1 MEGKKDII
9 PVRCWWFDGTHHF
22 YQYKSGKT
30 GFFHSLN
37 VLRLARGRY
46 GAWPSTNH
54 ICSSWKRRQKAHCA
68 VTRPAREVGDERSY
82 NSRRNPGKK
91 MASTSLIEKESPDEE
106 DLVKAPRKRPLRFA
120 TRQLQVL
127 LKPKKFNDFE
137 DLTAQATSGDAS
149 SVVASTKNK
158 RKPLKV
164 QSSNFNIYLSSITTW
179 FFQSNSGRDLLRSFL
194 QFRLRYPT
202 WLIIQRPLNS
212 TWFYLRWTSQFV
224 YSVPKRFIMCTR
236 AYSNIVLK
244 VFLKFFF

>member
-1 MEGKKDII
+1 
-9 PVRCWWFDGTHHF
+9 
-22 YQYKSGKT
+22 
-30 GFFHSLN
+30 
-37 VLRLARGRY
+37 
-46 GAWPSTNH
+46 
-54 ICSSWKRRQKAHCA
+54 
-68 VTRPAREVGDERSY
+68 
-82 NSRRNPGKK
+82 

-212 TWFYLRWTSQFV
+212 TWFYLRWTYQFV
-224 YSVPKRFIMCTR
+224 YSIPKRFIMCIR
-236 AYSNIVLK
+236 AY
-244 VFLKFFF
+244 